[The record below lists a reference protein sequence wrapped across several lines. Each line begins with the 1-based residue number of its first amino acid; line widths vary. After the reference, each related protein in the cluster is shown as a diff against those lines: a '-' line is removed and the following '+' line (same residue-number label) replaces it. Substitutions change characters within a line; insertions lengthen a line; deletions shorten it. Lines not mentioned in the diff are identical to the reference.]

1 MQAADEAAGKVSKA
15 TRAEQWGKFEGG
27 WRILVAGQAGSGR
40 LRQRLQRAVDA
51 KLTAKLKSHQRA
63 GWCLKNPI
71 MEEPAAV
78 TNWRMCPRTRKFAE
92 TLAVQRLMD
101 GEARSELQGL
111 AAIKCPFCGTAKD
124 HWWHWMFR
132 CEAIKEVRE
141 KELSYAG
148 VTFK

>member
-1 MQAADEAAGKVSKA
+1 M
-15 TRAEQWGKFEGG
+15 
-27 WRILVAGQAGSGR
+27 
-40 LRQRLQRAVDA
+40 
-51 KLTAKLKSHQRA
+51 
-63 GWCLKNPI
+63 KNPI

-141 KELSYAG
+141 KEWTKIAG
-148 VTFK
+148 KLGIWIREIGEFDMGVLAAGRFPRRVWEFMLKKRARG